1 VGERRTA
8 GPSTTLRSGRDDKGW
23 GGASRKKWLV
33 AARITTCDSV
43 HPSVIA
49 AEVNAAL
56 PFVIPTGAKRSGGIC
71 CAPFPN
77 ATLST
82 PEAAVE
88 RAVLDGFCDMAH
100 GNVWPCVEICDGS
113 GNLQYAVVGA
123 RAQALLLHGA
133 LKQAL
138 RLR

>member
-1 VGERRTA
+1 
-8 GPSTTLRSGRDDKGW
+8 
-23 GGASRKKWLV
+23 V
-33 AARITTCDSV
+33 AERITTCGFV

-56 PFVIPTGAKRSGGIC
+56 PFVIPTGAKRSGGTC

-77 ATLST
+77 ATLLT

-88 RAVLDGFCDMAH
+88 CAVLDGFCDMAH
-100 GNVWPCVEICDGS
+100 GNLWPCVEICDGA
-113 GNLQYAVVGA
+113 GDLQYPVVGA

-133 LKQAL
+133 FKQAL